1 MPCLICFFVVQS
13 SSRKSA
19 QFLPR
24 ISQDKAVEA
33 KLDTVPKKVDVAVS
47 TESKGAEGLEREEL
61 RKILKD
67 ELRKILK
74 DEWRQPIEDLK
85 KRLMKIEAQLTK
97 NQTAF
102 NQKMSAVEAVLS
114 DVKNGVIEVEQGTWQ
129 VVSYF
134 LESRY
139 SANA

>member
-1 MPCLICFFVVQS
+1 MPCLICFFAVQS

-67 ELRKILK
+67 E
-74 DEWRQPIEDLK
+74 WRQPIEDLK

-97 NQTAF
+97 NQTTF